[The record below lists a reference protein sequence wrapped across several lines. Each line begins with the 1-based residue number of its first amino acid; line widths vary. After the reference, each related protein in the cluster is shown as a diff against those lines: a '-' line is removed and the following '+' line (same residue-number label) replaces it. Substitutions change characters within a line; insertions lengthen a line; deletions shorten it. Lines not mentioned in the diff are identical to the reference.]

1 MRVAIIKA
9 PWWVRYCPPYI
20 LAYFSTYLK
29 NLGHETFCFDLNNIF
44 YHQAN
49 TENKKYWDNRDFY
62 SVWENNTFTDTILKV
77 SNAEKSINDIL
88 NTQSQIFIFDTHTPS
103 VNISYAI
110 AKKIKEKKKNSI
122 VIFLGHK
129 AAKTQMAYD
138 FAKQEFIDYV
148 CYGEADIPLKNLLS
162 KLEQN
167 FDLNNLPQCAGFLM
181 KKNNE
186 VVDCGQG
193 EEVQDLDSLPIPD
206 YSEFKDDIINN
217 RYCQPNRLDLL
228 DSRGCVNACHFC
240 YERLFWSKYRTMS
253 AKRLFEQVKKHINDF
268 PQINYFYFN
277 GLLLNGNLK
286 NLEDFCDLIIE
297 NNIKISWA
305 GQAVVRD
312 DMTLDLL
319 KKMKKAGCS
328 WVGYGVESGSQKVLD
343 SMNKKFKIS
352 KAIEL
357 FKNTKEAG
365 ISFQINMMCGFPTE
379 TEEDFCQTLDF
390 LVKARPYVDSILA
403 SQSFFTLEKCT
414 YVKNNPEKF
423 DITKSD
429 HHLYWKS
436 KNNDYAKRFERYE
449 KFCNLALKLKYP
461 ETSGISAVKPD
472 KWLQLGEY
480 YFYDKNYQQAK
491 KCFINSFDIEF
502 KSKEICKKLIF
513 IAKKLNDKELEQ
525 KYKKELEALN

>member
-1 MRVAIIKA
+1 MKIALIKC

-20 LAYFSTYLK
+20 LAYFSTYLR
-29 NLGHETFCFDLNNIF
+29 NLGHETFCFDLNNKF
-44 YHQAN
+44 YWQA
-49 TENKKYWDNRDFY
+49 TKENRKYWENRDFY

-77 SNAEKSINDIL
+77 SNAEKSIKDIL
-88 NTQSQIFIFDTHTPS
+88 DTKAEIFVFDTHTPS
-103 VNISYAI
+103 VNISYAV
-110 AKKIKEKKKNSI
+110 AKKIKEQKKDAI

-138 FAKQEFIDYV
+138 FAKQDFVDYV
-148 CYGEADIPLKNLLS
+148 CYGEADIPLKKLLE
-162 KLEQN
+162 KLQN
-167 FDLNNLPQCAGFLM
+167 KFDVNNLPECEGFLM
-181 KKNNE
+181 KKNGK
-186 VVDCGQG
+186 VIDCGQS
-193 EEVQDLDSLPIPD
+193 EYIKNLDELPIPD
-206 YSEFKDDIINN
+206 YSDFKEDILNN
-217 RYCQPNRLDLL
+217 KYEQTNRLDLL
-228 DSRGCVNACHFC
+228 DSRGCINACHFC
-240 YERLFWSKYRTMS
+240 YERLFWPKYRFMS
-253 AKRLFEQVKKHINDF
+253 AKKLFEQVKKHLTDF

-286 NLEDFCDLIIE
+286 NLEEFCDLIIN

-312 DMTLDLL
+312 DMSLELL
-319 KKMKKAGCS
+319 KKMKKAGCG

-343 SMNKKFKIS
+343 SMNKRFQIP

-390 LVKARPYVDSILA
+390 LVKARPFVDSILA

-414 YVKNNPEKF
+414 YVKNNPDKF
-423 DITKSD
+423 GITKSD

-436 KNNDYAKRFERYE
+436 INNDYAKRFERYE

-472 KWLQLGEY
+472 KWFQLGEY
-480 YFYDKNYQQAK
+480 YFYDKNYLKAK
-491 KCFINSFDIEF
+491 DCFINSFDKEF
-502 KSKEICKKLIF
+502 KSKEICNKLIF
-513 IAKKLNDKELEQ
+513 IAKQLNDKTLEQ
-525 KYKKELEALN
+525 KYTKELEALN